1 MGCFMYNAIVF
12 QSKASVS
19 KTNNCFRNGVILS
32 TNCMH
37 NEVLGYESLTQGIP
51 GNAIRFLNRK
61 QGGLLCSLLVLNVI
75 MLLSEFSKG
84 HLPLT
89 SLNFFYPMEMSA

>member
-1 MGCFMYNAIVF
+1 
-12 QSKASVS
+12 
-19 KTNNCFRNGVILS
+19 
-32 TNCMH
+32 MH

-51 GNAIRFLNRK
+51 WNAIRFPNRK
-61 QGGLLCSLLVLNVI
+61 QGELLCSLLVLNVI

-89 SLNFFYPMEMSA
+89 SLNFFYPMEMSALILSVFQFFLNNSEKSL